1 MSKFFQREAY
11 NNKDLFELPKKDE
24 MTFEFLSR
32 KRSLAVSNE
41 LQSSHKALKVKNVNK
56 KPKIQTTSLMKT
68 ILIKSQK
75 AFEVIKSEER
85 ESPQNVHSLT
95 PTSNKVSYNAEEK
108 KEINLPHYNN
118 NKINKEQIAKESIK
132 KNLNSMFNSVQFKQ
146 KSLFEYFKK

>member
-1 MSKFFQREAY
+1 
-11 NNKDLFELPKKDE
+11 
-24 MTFEFLSR
+24 
-32 KRSLAVSNE
+32 
-41 LQSSHKALKVKNVNK
+41 
-56 KPKIQTTSLMKT
+56 MKT

-85 ESPQNVHSLT
+85 ENPQNVHSLT
-95 PTSNKVSYNAEEK
+95 PTSNKMGYNAEEK
-108 KEINLPHYNN
+108 KEIFLPHYNN